1 MWLRETATRLGL
13 LRKYR
18 GQLNV
23 TKLGSVL
30 REDPLR
36 LLAHVAKRIPIAR
49 HPIERDAAMIMFLTT
64 AAGERLVADQQAWW
78 QAQQAERSLI
88 AELLGA
94 LGWRAEGGDRVQA
107 DDIGLLVS
115 DDRQIVDLCSAGI
128 DSPII
133 LRRTEQFRERAQLLA
148 RLALV
153 S

>member
-1 MWLRETATRLGL
+1 MLWLRETATRLGL

-23 TKLGSVL
+23 TKLWSVL

-49 HPIERDAAMIMFLTT
+49 YPIERDAAIIMFLTT
-64 AAGERLVADQQAWW
+64 AAGERVVADQTAWW

-94 LGWRAEGGDRVQA
+94 LGLADRGWRQGPSRRRGATTLTMSVDGVRSATDRP
-107 DDIGLLVS
+107 GLLS
-115 DDRQIVDLCSAGI
+115 CWR
-128 DSPII
+128 
-133 LRRTEQFRERAQLLA
+133 
-148 RLALV
+148 
-153 S
+153 